1 MTTPAQDQH
10 WQHLMH
16 AAQQGD
22 SAAYATLLREL
33 TPLIQRFVRSRIFDA
48 DLAEDISQDV
58 LIALH
63 RARHT
68 YNPEQPFMPWLNAI
82 IRFKSIDGL
91 RKWSRHKEHERPDSE
106 FVETFSRQTT
116 KAEQEAILDREAL
129 SMALSALPAKQRR
142 IVVLLKLHGLS
153 IAEASKVTGMSVSA
167 VKVSAHRAYKTLQ
180 QHLNKEA
187 DL

>member
-1 MTTPAQDQH
+1 MTTPAQAER
-10 WQHLMH
+10 WQQLMR

-22 SAAYATLLREL
+22 SAAYATLLREVM
-33 TPLIQRFVRSRIFDA
+33 PLVQRFVRSRIFDA
-48 DLAEDISQDV
+48 ALAEDISQDV

-68 YNPEQPFMPWLNAI
+68 YNPDQPFMPWLNAI

-91 RKWSRHKEHERPDSE
+91 RKWSRHKEHELQDSD
-106 FVETFSRQTT
+106 FVETFSASAT
-116 KAEQEAILDREAL
+116 KAEQEAIFDRQAL
-129 SMALSALPAKQRR
+129 SKALGALPAKQRR
-142 IVVLLKLHGLS
+142 IVVLLKLQGLS

-180 QHLNKEA
+180 QHLKEA